1 MLATLWIPSCTPTEN
16 KKAAEEAVVDF
27 HQKLNS
33 ARFREIYDSSDTE
46 FKKAISEPDAVA
58 YFNAVNGKLGL
69 AKNSEL
75 KSWRVN
81 FSANRRLVALEYQ
94 TEFAQGQASE
104 EFIWNVDGD
113 RAKLFRYNINSPT
126 LVVK

>member
-1 MLATLWIPSCTPTEN
+1 MYGKVRIVDNRCLMGFSLPFTKTGAVPTLAIMLATLWIPSCTPTEN

-46 FKKAISEPDAVA
+46 FKNAISEPDAVA
-58 YFNAVNGKLGL
+58 YFNAVNGKLGP

-75 KSWRVN
+75 RSWR
-81 FSANRRLVALEYQ
+81 
-94 TEFAQGQASE
+94 
-104 EFIWNVDGD
+104 
-113 RAKLFRYNINSPT
+113 
-126 LVVK
+126 